1 MTKFRVHY
9 ESGET
14 IDLDA
19 KDATDARERA
29 KKRQPGI
36 VTKVKVLKEKASA

>member
-9 ESGET
+9 ETGET

-19 KDATDARERA
+19 KDAVEARQNANKQQE
-29 KKRQPGI
+29 GI
-36 VTKVKVLKEKASA
+36 VTKVKVLKEKAA

>member
-9 ESGET
+9 ETGET

-19 KDATDARERA
+19 ENATEARERA
-29 KKRQPGI
+29 KRKQPGI
-36 VTKVKVLKEKASA
+36 VAKVKVLKEQTA